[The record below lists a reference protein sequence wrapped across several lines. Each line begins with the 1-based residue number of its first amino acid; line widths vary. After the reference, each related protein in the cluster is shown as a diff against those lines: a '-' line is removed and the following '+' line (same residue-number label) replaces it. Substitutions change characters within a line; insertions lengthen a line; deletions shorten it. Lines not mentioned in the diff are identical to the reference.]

1 MQSNQFESMTEISH
15 STREF
20 PMKVSLQ
27 PSEQIIGITYSLL
40 AAIIPPKI
48 QTKSIIQKPSV
59 RVEIDNGIEYIFYDE
74 KRMIE
79 NKPYPVKFYGVDIFI
94 IKRKNKIEMV
104 DRVED

>member
-1 MQSNQFESMTEISH
+1 MVHSQFESVVESSQ

-27 PSEQIIGITYSLL
+27 SEQIIMGITYSLL
-40 AAIIPPKI
+40 AALVPPKI

-79 NKPYPVKFYGVDIFI
+79 DKPYPVKFYGVDIFI